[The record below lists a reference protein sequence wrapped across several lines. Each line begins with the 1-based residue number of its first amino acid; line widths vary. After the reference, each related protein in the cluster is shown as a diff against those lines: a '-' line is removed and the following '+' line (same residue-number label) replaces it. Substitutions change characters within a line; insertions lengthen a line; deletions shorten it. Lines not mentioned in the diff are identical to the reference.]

1 MWKINEKEW
10 IESPLIGVSESPI
23 SGGRLSIDIELQGAD
38 VVNEKLCRN
47 RRCKKETRRNLYDG

>member
-1 MWKINEKEW
+1 MKRMDR
-10 IESPLIGVSESPI
+10 I
-23 SGGRLSIDIELQGAD
+23 SVDRCERITDQWRGRLSIDIELQGAD